1 MMNTVV
7 RNPRFWL
14 CAGVSVVLGCG
25 VSATWAFQSALAGG
39 ETASVA
45 AEAAARPGVVCLGY
59 VDLEPSVT
67 SLSPLAPGRVTEVL
81 VHENDRVVAGAPLL
95 RLDDSAARLQV
106 AEAQVALEKA
116 QSHLDTARKLPE
128 QQRLRLAQQREAAE
142 AAEQR
147 TSAARAILTHK
158 EKLAGIRQLGAEELT
173 AASDEVKQ
181 LEAAAR
187 AERAKLT
194 ELQLHDP
201 AADVRQAELDVKA
214 LTIRL
219 AQARKAVDE
228 CALKA
233 PRAGTVLRI
242 LAGPGDII
250 PKQVGEAA
258 IQFAPDG
265 RRLVRAEVDQE
276 FVSRVKSGQ
285 PALVRDDSPAGTSW
299 RGKVLRVADWYTQ
312 RRNLP
317 YDPTQLR
324 DTRTAECLIALD
336 AGQPEPRLGQRVRVT
351 IGGRVQ

>member
-1 MMNTVV
+1 MMNTIVCKS
-7 RNPRFWL
+7 RLWL
-14 CAGVSVVLGCG
+14 SVGVSVVLGCC
-25 VSATWAFQSALAGG
+25 VSATWAFQTGLAG
-39 ETASVA
+39 EDASPPARESA
-45 AEAAARPGVVCLGY
+45 ASPGVVCLGY
-59 VDLEPSVT
+59 VDLEPTVT
-67 SLSPLAPGRVTEVL
+67 SLCPLALGRVTEVL
-81 VHENDRVVAGAPLL
+81 VHENDRVAAGTMLL
-95 RLDDSAARLQV
+95 RLEDTNAKLQV

-116 QSHLDTARKLPE
+116 QNRLDIARKLPE
-128 QQRLRLAQQREAAE
+128 QQRLRLQQQRESAE

-147 TSAARAILTHK
+147 ASAARAILARK
-158 EKLAGIRQLGAEELT
+158 EKLARIRQLGAEELD
-173 AASDEVKQ
+173 AAGDEVKQ

-201 AADVRQAELDVKA
+201 AADVRQAELDVKS
-214 LTIRL
+214 LTIHL

-250 PKQVGEAA
+250 PRQPGEAA
-258 IQFAPDG
+258 VQFAPEG

-276 FVSRVKSGQ
+276 FVSRVKTGQ
-285 PALVRDDSPAGTSW
+285 SALVRDDSAAGTSW

-351 IGGRVQ
+351 IGGQL